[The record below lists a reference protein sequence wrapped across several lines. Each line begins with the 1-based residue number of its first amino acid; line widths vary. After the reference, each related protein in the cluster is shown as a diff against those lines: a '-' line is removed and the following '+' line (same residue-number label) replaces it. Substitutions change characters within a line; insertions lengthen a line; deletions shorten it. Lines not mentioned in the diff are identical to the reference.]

1 MTTSEPTPVPAVNYK
16 YVNGKG
22 GQGGWAGWPT
32 HDLDDFSDVYMPRNG
47 TTHCGHCLGGTVP
60 TIVRK
65 FVGKV
70 GSGFPHFA
78 ARATGS
84 DVEENR
90 LVLALH
96 PDVKAVDRHF
106 ALGFLVGDERPAPVG
121 WDQREDGIAVI
132 GGLIWEIEARID
144 LPQHAAREDTEDNMW
159 RLRLAV
165 RPRNRSGLDRVE
177 AEDAILVRRR
187 TAEAHEPGV
196 RPRT

>member
-1 MTTSEPTPVPAVNYK
+1 M
-16 YVNGKG
+16 
-22 GQGGWAGWPT
+22 
-32 HDLDDFSDVYMPRNG
+32 
-47 TTHCGHCLGGTVP
+47 P

-78 ARATGS
+78 ARAAGS

-96 PDVKAVDRHF
+96 PDVEAVDRHF

-132 GGLIWEIEARID
+132 GGLIWEIEARGD
-144 LPQHAAREDTEDNMW
+144 LPEPGARGDTEDGMW
-159 RLRLAV
+159 RRRVSV
-165 RPRNRSGLDRVE
+165 RPKKRS
-177 AEDAILVRRR
+177 RR
-187 TAEAHEPGV
+187 
-196 RPRT
+196 